1 MQKLEK
7 DIIKISKH
15 SQNTDASLIKIKV
28 IKISH
33 INTMLK
39 FISWHVEIRDNN
51 NFLVIP
57 TAYAVIKW
65 KKEPKIV
72 REGHIN
78 Y

>member
-15 SQNTDASLIKIKV
+15 AQNTDAALIKIKV
-28 IKISH
+28 IKISP

-39 FISWHVEIRDNN
+39 FIPWHVKIRDNN

-57 TAYAVIKW
+57 TAHAVIKW
-65 KKEPKIV
+65 NKEPKIV

>member
-15 SQNTDASLIKIKV
+15 AQNIDAALIKIKV
-28 IKISH
+28 IKISP

-39 FISWHVEIRDNN
+39 FIPWHVKIRDNN
-51 NFLVIP
+51 KIFVSP
-57 TAYAVIKW
+57 TLHAAIRWNKG
-65 KKEPKIV
+65 PKIV